1 MWLSRTQK
9 ETCVITTARAALIAA
24 AVAATITLTACGGDD
39 DATGMPGM
47 DHGQSTSTASATA
60 ATASEFNPAD
70 VMFAQMMI
78 PHHQQAVDMSDM
90 LLAKSGV
97 DPQVT
102 ALAEQIKAA
111 QQPEI
116 DTMNSWLDAW
126 GRTHIDDGG
135 MHHGGADDGMMTEE
149 EMRTLDKASGS
160 DGQRLYLD
168 GMIKHHTG
176 AIKMAEA
183 EIASGKNTE
192 AITLAKN
199 IAETQQQEI
208 ATMTELLTKI

>member
-1 MWLSRTQK
+1 MP
-9 ETCVITTARAALIAA
+9 TARAALIA

-39 DATGMPGM
+39 DVTGMPNM
-47 DHGQSTSTASATA
+47 DHGSSTSTAPSSA
-60 ATASEFNPAD
+60 ATASDFNPAD
-70 VMFAQMMI
+70 VTFAQMMI

-97 DPQVT
+97 SPDVA

-116 DTMNSWLDAW
+116 DTLNSWLDTW

-149 EMRTLDKASGS
+149 EMRTLDKANGN

-176 AIKMAEA
+176 AIKMAET
-183 EIASGKNTE
+183 EIASGKNPE

-199 IAETQQQEI
+199 IAETQQREI

>member
-1 MWLSRTQK
+1 MP
-9 ETCVITTARAALIAA
+9 TARAALIAA
-24 AVAATITLTACGGDD
+24 AVAATITLTACGDD
-39 DATGMPGM
+39 DVTGMPGM
-47 DHGQSTSTASATA
+47 GHGSSTSGASSSATA
-60 ATASEFNPAD
+60 AEFNAAD

-97 DPQVT
+97 NPEVA

-116 DTMNSWLDAW
+116 DTMNSWLDTW
-126 GRTHIDDGG
+126 GRTQIDDGG

-149 EMRTLDKASGS
+149 EMRTLDKANGS

-176 AIKMAEA
+176 AIKMAET
-183 EIASGKNTE
+183 EIASGKNPE

-208 ATMTELLTKI
+208 ATMTELLAKI